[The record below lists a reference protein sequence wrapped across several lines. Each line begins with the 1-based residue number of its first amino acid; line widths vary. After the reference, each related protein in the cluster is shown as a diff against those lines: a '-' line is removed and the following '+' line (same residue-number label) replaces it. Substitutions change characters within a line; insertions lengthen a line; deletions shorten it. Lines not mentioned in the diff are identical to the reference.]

1 MKEYGTNELFETVKE
16 VPTELSRQQVMEMI
30 SVIPT
35 LPPPGN
41 SWFNI
46 NLNSIIMTTTVVAI
60 ISTAVIYFSNPESPA
75 ELPGQEP
82 ESSASVTIVAD
93 EPETQHLSED
103 TLKVEPVASIPGPK
117 ADTASRAD
125 QKPDPVPV
133 IQITDAKKSDET
145 TSSPQPQTIT
155 QIPSTEESNK
165 TTTAMEKV
173 KKLKE
178 GVSTKQS
185 SVAIRTNPAP
195 SKSVVNSAPLADNE
209 SGVSDDTE
217 DIPLGKLKRALI
229 RELYN
234 DQIIPSKKPFMTVI
248 EFKGPDVSVNFK
260 ALDKGHRDKYEG
272 IFRKYQVS
280 PGPNRHIVVDADFIM
295 VGDFTRSGFLGSAK
309 GKRMRISFSDTTVFF
324 NSMNKSPGKGIKGKI
339 TYVPNGHKGESV
351 TVFSD
356 DDKGLLGNSSRTNET
371 GDNGGLMISTEGDLR
386 DAEGNTRSAL
396 LLTREET
403 DVDVDRDKSY
413 EIGNAVTMTNTD
425 VDSPPVELN
434 SLKIDKLKRTLYRYL
449 VSDGQ
454 VENNRSDVNMVI
466 GTGPFR
472 VNSNSNFTSVLQEKY
487 TELFHTFGVELR
499 PGLKI
504 LMSTDFIFVGEF
516 GEDNFNGSVQG
527 MLDKEKIIGTVFEE
541 DLGQYALFGNTK
553 SDEVATENRPVE
565 PFDKIRVSGLAVVYY
580 TQERVKDLELTVSGM
595 DIEDVITEVKDGEL
609 LVYTSPDKAINGES
623 IKVFASSPVLTSIV
637 VDDSGI
643 FKSKSKIEGDKLKVS
658 ALGVGSVDLGVD
670 VDRLHLIMDGGD
682 IAVEGR
688 AVMERTDFL
697 IDANNG
703 TLDQSGL
710 RVLKNWK
717 PGEKTSLGGN
727 KLVNL
732 KEKLAEKLFSDGF
745 IESLRDKIAITFSTT
760 SLEINKTEITV
771 NKLIGYLQLFKEY
784 GLALRNERRLY
795 MGHDFIVIAERNE
808 GRFEF
813 EMRGNN
819 LNFSAQDTWEELEE
833 DIFNR
838 D

>member
-1 MKEYGTNELFETVKE
+1 MKEYGTNELFETVRE
-16 VPTELSRQQVMEMI
+16 APTELSRQQVMEMI
-30 SVIPT
+30 TVIPT
-35 LPPPGN
+35 LPSSGN

-46 NLNSIIMTTTVVAI
+46 NLNSIIMTTTVVTI
-60 ISTAVIYFSNPESPA
+60 ISTAVIYFSSPESPA

-82 ESSASVTIVAD
+82 ESPATVAVVTD
-93 EPETQHLSED
+93 EPETQDQSDD
-103 TLKVEPVASIPGPK
+103 TLKVELIVSVPGPGT
-117 ADTASRAD
+117 DTAYNAD
-125 QKPDPVPV
+125 EQPEPVPV
-133 IQITDAKKSDET
+133 IQTPDLKSDDES
-145 TSSPQPQTIT
+145 TSSLQTQPIT
-155 QIPSTEESNK
+155 QAPATEETAATTEIVEVNK
-165 TTTAMEKV
+165 
-173 KKLKE
+173 
-178 GVSTKQS
+178 GS
-185 SVAIRTNPAP
+185 SESRNSSAIRNTPTPPKPVIHRTPVAD
-195 SKSVVNSAPLADNE
+195 SETVASDDVVN
-209 SGVSDDTE
+209 V
-217 DIPLGKLKRALI
+217 PLGKLKRTLI

-234 DQIIPSKKPFMTVI
+234 DQIIPTRKPFMTVI
-248 EFKGPDVSVNFK
+248 EFKGPEVSVNFK
-260 ALDKGHRDKYEG
+260 TLDKGHRDKYKS
-272 IFRKYQVS
+272 IFKKHEIS

-309 GKRMRISFSDTTVFF
+309 GKRMRISFRDTTVFF
-324 NSMNKSPGKGIKGKI
+324 DSMHKNPGKGIRGKI
-339 TYVPNGHKGESV
+339 TYKPNGKKGESV

-356 DDKGLLGNSSRTNET
+356 DDKGLMSNSSDTPKT
-371 GDNGGLMISTEGDLR
+371 GDNGGLMISTEGDLQ

-396 LLTREET
+396 LLTKEEPE
-403 DVDVDRDKSY
+403 VDIDSNQAHK
-413 EIGNAVTMTNTD
+413 IGNAVTMTNTD

-472 VNSNSNFTSVLQEKY
+472 VNRNSNFTPALEERYK
-487 TELFHTFGVELR
+487 ELFRTFGVQLR

-553 SDEVATENRPVE
+553 SDEVATENRPVAA
-565 PFDKIRVSGLAVVYY
+565 FDKIKVSGLAVVYY
-580 TQERVKDLELTVSGM
+580 TQGRAKDLELAVSGM

-609 LVYTSPDKAINGES
+609 WVYTHPDKAINEES
-623 IKVFASSPVLTSIV
+623 IKVFVSSPALTSIT
-637 VDDSGI
+637 VDDSGV
-643 FKSKSKIEGDKLKVS
+643 FKGKSKITGDALKVN
-658 ALGVGSVDLGVD
+658 ALGVGSVDVGVD
-670 VDRLHLIMDGGD
+670 VDRLHLVMDGGD

-710 RVLKNWK
+710 RVLKNWE
-717 PGEKTSLGGN
+717 PNEKTSMGGD
-727 KLVNL
+727 KLVKL

-745 IESLRDKIAITFSTT
+745 IESLRDKVSITFTT
-760 SLEINKTEITV
+760 TGLEINEAEITV
-771 NKLIGYLQLFKEY
+771 NKLIGYLQLFKDY
-784 GLALRNERRLY
+784 GLTLRNERRLY
-795 MGHDFIVIAERNE
+795 MAQDFIVIAERND